1 MDNKDIDVVC
11 IGSCMIDLNAYT
23 SQLPRANETCFGH
36 HFMQSFGGKG
46 SNQIVQAARLG
57 VRTLMIGSVG
67 DDLYGS
73 SYIDQFCKEGVIWK
87 GIRSSTSP
95 EFSTGIA
102 HITIADNGSNC
113 ITIIQGANKLLSEA
127 NVISNSDSISKS
139 KVLIC
144 QNEIPKE
151 AIVAALKIAKANN
164 VLSIFN
170 PAPAQSMSELM
181 DILLLSDIIVPNE
194 IELSTLTGL
203 AIDNDKLIEI
213 AAKKLMESVNCKFVI
228 VTLGEK
234 GCCFVAED
242 MCVFINTDTVN
253 AIDTVGAGDSFIGTL
268 SACLSKMPL
277 STSSLMESITK
288 ALYCASQSVTR
299 KGAQVSYCFRH
310 ELPEDFI

>member
-1 MDNKDIDVVC
+1 MENKDIDVLC
-11 IGSCMIDLNAYT
+11 IGSCMIDLNAYA
-23 SQLPRANETCFGH
+23 SHLPKPNETCFGKK
-36 HFMQSFGGKG
+36 FMQSYGGKG

-57 VRTLMIGSVG
+57 VRTVMIGSLG
-67 DDLYGS
+67 NDSFGS
-73 SYIDQFCKEGVIWK
+73 SYIDQFNKEGVLWK
-87 GIRSSTSP
+87 GIRSTSP
-95 EFSTGIA
+95 EYTTGIA
-102 HITIADNGSNC
+102 HITIADNGSNS
-113 ITIIQGANKLLSEA
+113 ITIIQGANNLLSEA
-127 NVISNSDSISKS
+127 DVINNSDSISKS

-151 AIVAALKIAKANN
+151 AVLAGLKIAKANN

-181 DILLLSDIIVPNE
+181 DILLLADIVVPNE

-203 AIDNDKLIEI
+203 STDNEGQIEI
-213 AAKKLMESVNCKFVI
+213 AAKLLMETIKCKFVI

-234 GCCFVAED
+234 GCCLVADD

-268 SACLSKMPL
+268 SACLSSMPL
-277 STSSLMESITK
+277 STSSLLESTSK

-299 KGAQVSYCFRH
+299 NGAQVSYCFRH

>member
-1 MDNKDIDVVC
+1 MDKEIDVDVIC
-11 IGSCMIDLNAYT
+11 IGSVMIDLNAYT
-23 SQLPRANETCFGH
+23 SQLPRPNETCFGH
-36 HFMQSFGGKG
+36 HFMQSYGGKG

-57 VRTLMIGSVG
+57 VRTVMIGSIG
-67 DDLYGS
+67 NDLYGS
-73 SYIDQFCKEGVIWK
+73 SYIDQFKKEGVLWR
-87 GIRSSTSP
+87 GIRSTSP
-95 EFSTGIA
+95 EYSTGIA
-102 HITIADNGSNC
+102 HITIADNGSNS

-127 NVISNSDSISKS
+127 DVINNSDSISKS

-151 AIVAALKIAKANN
+151 AVLAALKIAKANN

-181 DILLLSDIIVPNE
+181 DILLMADIIVPNE

-203 AIDNDKLIEI
+203 STDNEKNIEI
-213 AAKKLMESVNCKFVI
+213 AAQKLMETVKCKFVI

-234 GCCFVAED
+234 GCCFVADD
-242 MCVFINTDTVN
+242 MCVFINTDTVV

-277 STSSLMESITK
+277 STSSILESISK

>member
-11 IGSCMIDLNAYT
+11 VGSCMIDLNAYT
-23 SQLPRANETCFGH
+23 SQLPRPNETCFGH

-57 VRTLMIGSVG
+57 VRTFMIGSVG

-73 SYIDQFCKEGVIWK
+73 SYIDQFSKEGVIWK
-87 GIRSSTSP
+87 GIRSTSP

-102 HITIADNGSNC
+102 HITISDNGSNC

-127 NVISNSDSISKS
+127 DVIKNSDSISKS

-151 AIVAALKIAKANN
+151 ATLAALKIAKEWDT
-164 VLSIFN
+164 LSIFN

-203 AIDNDKLIEI
+203 STDNDKLIEI
-213 AAKKLMESVNCKFVI
+213 AAIKLMESVKCKFVI

-234 GCCFVAED
+234 GCCLVAED
-242 MCVFINTDTVN
+242 MCVFINTDTVD

-268 SACLSKMPL
+268 SASLSKMPL
-277 STSSLMESITK
+277 STSSLMESISK